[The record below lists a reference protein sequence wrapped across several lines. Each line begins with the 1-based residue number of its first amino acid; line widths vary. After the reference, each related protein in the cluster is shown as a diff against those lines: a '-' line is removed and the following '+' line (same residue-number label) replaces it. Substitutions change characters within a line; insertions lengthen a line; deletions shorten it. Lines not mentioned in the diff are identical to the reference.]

1 MYQNIGKSVLDF
13 WLSTALIVLFFPA
26 MLLLL
31 FTGSLLTGFRP
42 FFFQKRSGRF
52 GKPFHILKFRTID
65 PQGNSFGLYSKF
77 LRVSSLDELPQLF
90 NIIMGQMSLVG
101 PRPLYLEYNEHYN
114 ERHRKRLEICQNS
127 IQNRSGKCQKND
139 RKMWGNHQNMVG
151 KRSGN
156 VQKCPK
162 KIGKCRK

>member
-1 MYQNIGKSVLDF
+1 
-13 WLSTALIVLFFPA
+13 

-114 ERHRKRLEICQNS
+114 ERHRKRLDVKPGLTGLAQVSGRNNLRWEERFDLDVDYVQNIS
-127 IQNRSGKCQKND
+127 LRLDLTILMKTLVKVFDVSGAD
-139 RKMWGNHQNMVG
+139 GASVTPFRGYD
-151 KRSGN
+151 
-156 VQKCPK
+156 
-162 KIGKCRK
+162 